1 MLMNLTI
8 TSHAK
13 KQIKKLPK
21 AYQIIVIQKI
31 RRIKSGLD
39 VGSEKLSG
47 YRNFYKNR
55 VGIYRIIFIQNLNE
69 VEVVLVAHRKEA
81 YLLLKRIVS

>member
-1 MLMNLTI
+1 MNLTI
-8 TSHAK
+8 TAHAK

-31 RRIKSGLD
+31 RRIKNGLD
-39 VGSEKLSG
+39 VGFEKLSG

>member
-1 MLMNLTI
+1 MILTI

-21 AYQIIVIQKI
+21 AYQIILAQKI
-31 RRIKSGLD
+31 RKIKSGLD
-39 VGSEKLSG
+39 AGSEKLSG

-55 VGIYRIIFIQNLNE
+55 IGTYRIIFIQSLNE
-69 VEVVLVAHRKEA
+69 VEVVLVAHRKEV
-81 YLLLKRIVS
+81 YLLLKRMLS